1 MTQEEACRVL
11 GVLPGA
17 KPDQIKKKY
26 RQLMHRLHPDAGSS
40 EGALHLVQQINV
52 AYSLLKNRLP
62 GNSFSET
69 GEENVNAFHRRPDGH
84 GTWSA
89 PVNEHA
95 YRERKILCYAEGHE
109 GEIIGTFTI
118 ASGRYFWT
126 IEEDFPLFLRS
137 IYNCGKEIL
146 DEIDTSF
153 GQGSSSSRRSRI
165 QADLTY
171 LLAQQY
177 IDASSLLGKLAA
189 RVTTDREGQEI
200 FYFPAMLETSGQNA
214 SGILTADMPLSPA
227 GIKNHR
233 LYLKDTTGQEI
244 GYLSFA
250 DDRLYYVLI
259 PLFEQRQVLVRLH
272 TAGSGKGTFPS
283 SRKRNAGYR
292 RLHLWM
298 KFKKDSSQMP
308 ESLNL
313 QISRLLEKYKFYLTH
328 KRHI

>member
-1 MTQEEACRVL
+1 
-11 GVLPGA
+11 
-17 KPDQIKKKY
+17 
-26 RQLMHRLHPDAGSS
+26 
-40 EGALHLVQQINV
+40 
-52 AYSLLKNRLP
+52 
-62 GNSFSET
+62 
-69 GEENVNAFHRRPDGH
+69 
-84 GTWSA
+84 
-89 PVNEHA
+89 
-95 YRERKILCYAEGHE
+95 
-109 GEIIGTFTI
+109 
-118 ASGRYFWT
+118 
-126 IEEDFPLFLRS
+126 
-137 IYNCGKEIL
+137 
-146 DEIDTSF
+146 
-153 GQGSSSSRRSRI
+153 
-165 QADLTY
+165 
-171 LLAQQY
+171 
-177 IDASSLLGKLAA
+177 
-189 RVTTDREGQEI
+189 
-200 FYFPAMLETSGQNA
+200 MLETSGQNA

-272 TAGSGKGTFPS
+272 TAGSGEGTFPS
-283 SRKRNAGYR
+283 SMKRNAGYR